1 MSDLADVLREWVE
14 SDDELRAAKGRYWE
28 AQHRAKTQG
37 FDHSVLSAVIYLRG
51 YDDAKAEAAHTEML
65 LREAHYDELENANAR
80 VRELAA
86 ELAVR
91 MTVPEAFFAQPAQ
104 ERDG

>member
-14 SDDELRAAKGRYWE
+14 ADDELRAAKDRYWE
-28 AQHRAKTQG
+28 AQHRVKTQG
-37 FDHSVLSAVIYLRG
+37 FDHSVLSADIYLRG

-65 LREAHYDELENANAR
+65 LREAHDEIANAQAR
-80 VRELAA
+80 VQALAV

-91 MTVPEAFFAQPAQ
+91 MTVPEAFPAQPAQ

>member
-14 SDDELRAAKGRYWE
+14 ADDELRAAKGRYWE
-28 AQHRAKTQG
+28 AQHSAKTQG
-37 FDHSVLSAVIYLRG
+37 FDYSVLSAVIYLRG
-51 YDDAKAEAAHTEML
+51 YDDAKAEAAPTEML
-65 LREAHYDELENANAR
+65 LREAQDELANAQAR
-80 VRELAA
+80 VQALAA

-91 MTVPEAFFAQPAQ
+91 MTVPEAFSAQPAQ